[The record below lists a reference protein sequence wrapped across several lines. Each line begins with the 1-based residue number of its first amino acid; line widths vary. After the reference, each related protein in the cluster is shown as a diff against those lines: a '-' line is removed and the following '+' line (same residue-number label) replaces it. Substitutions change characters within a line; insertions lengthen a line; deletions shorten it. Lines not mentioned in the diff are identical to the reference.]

1 LEEYKHKDLT
11 GKIIGCAM
19 QVHSFLGNG
28 FPEVVYQRALALE
41 LEQAGISFQRELEMD
56 IYYKEH
62 LKPIGTRRVDFLA
75 ENTVLVE
82 LKAIGQLEDSHYAQI
97 LNYLKAYKIEVGL
110 LINFGEPSLKFKR
123 VVLTKK

>member
-1 LEEYKHKDLT
+1 LEEYKYKELT

-62 LKPIGTRRVDFLA
+62 LKPIGTRRVDFLV
-75 ENTVLVE
+75 ENAVLVE
-82 LKAIGQLEDSHYAQI
+82 MKSIGQLEDGHYSQI

-110 LINFGEPSLKFKR
+110 LINFGDSSLKFKR
-123 VVLTKK
+123 VVLSIK

>member
-1 LEEYKHKDLT
+1 
-11 GKIIGCAM
+11 M
-19 QVHSFLGNG
+19 SV
-28 FPEVVYQRALALE
+28 
-41 LEQAGISFQRELEMD
+41 D

-62 LKPIGTRRVDFLA
+62 LKPVGRRRVDFLV

-82 LKAIGQLEDSHYAQI
+82 MKAIGQLEDGHYAQI

-110 LINFGEPSLKFKR
+110 LINFGESSLKFKR

>member
-1 LEEYKHKDLT
+1 
-11 GKIIGCAM
+11 M

-41 LEQAGISFQRELEMD
+41 LSQVGISFQRELEMD
-56 IYYKEH
+56 IFYKEY
-62 LKPIGTRRVDFLA
+62 LKPIGTRRVDFLV
-75 ENTVLVE
+75 ESMVLVE

-110 LINFGEPSLKFKR
+110 LINFGEASLKFKR